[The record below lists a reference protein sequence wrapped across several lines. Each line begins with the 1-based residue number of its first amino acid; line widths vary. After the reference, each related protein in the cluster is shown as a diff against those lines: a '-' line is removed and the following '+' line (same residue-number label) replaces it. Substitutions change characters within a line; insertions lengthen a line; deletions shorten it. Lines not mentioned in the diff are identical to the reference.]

1 MPILDRRKDRF
12 VEDRDT
18 RVSVGIDFPF
28 ARVPNGDGYFQTTKT
43 TVDAIKNNIKLLLKT
58 NKSER
63 VFQPNLGMGLKEI
76 LFEPLNDDTIIKIEN
91 EILDTFQI
99 WLPFVELRDIQVNR
113 VDSSNQVNVKID
125 FNLKRAPNYIESV
138 EVDLTTGGTG
148 AAESGG
154 ASGGGNVSGGTGGQS
169 GPSTG
174 GY

>member
-1 MPILDRRKDRF
+1 
-12 VEDRDT
+12 
-18 RVSVGIDFPF
+18 
-28 ARVPNGDGYFQTTKT
+28 
-43 TVDAIKNNIKLLLKT
+43 
-58 NKSER
+58 
-63 VFQPNLGMGLKEI
+63 MGLKEI

-148 AAESGG
+148 VAESGG
-154 ASGGGNVSGGTGGQS
+154 ASSSGNVSGGTGGQS
-169 GPSTG
+169 KPSAG